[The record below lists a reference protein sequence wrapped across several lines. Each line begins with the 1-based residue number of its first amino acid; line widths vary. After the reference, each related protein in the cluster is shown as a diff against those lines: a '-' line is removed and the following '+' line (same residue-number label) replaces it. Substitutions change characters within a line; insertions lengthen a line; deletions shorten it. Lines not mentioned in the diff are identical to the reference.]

1 MPNLTM
7 SIPHQLSRAEVK
19 RRIQDQTAKL
29 RHQYGSMVTDVHE
42 IWSDDDLDFSVTAMG
57 QTIYGGLKIDD
68 SAVHLT
74 VALPWLLSVMAGAVK
89 HRIEQQGRRLLSH
102 DHARTA

>member
-29 RHQYGSMVTDVHE
+29 RHQYGSIVTDVHE
-42 IWSDDDLDFSVTAMG
+42 IWSDDDLDFSVTTLG
-57 QTIYGGLKIDD
+57 HTIYGTLKIDD